1 MASAV
6 AVRMA
11 GQVVGAAVARM
22 SLAAGTGVVATGTV
36 EAGIML
42 ALAGMAV
49 AVTGTAATG
58 MAAVAAG
65 IMVVT
70 AAAGELAPRLVS
82 VLALDY
88 SEERWLPLP
97 IMVAMTTATI
107 TRRMPV
113 LPHPRSGIG
122 ATPIRDIIL
131 RSPNARS
138 RGDRLFSSVWAKPH
152 RLGRKLIFPCLR
164 VTTVIPNAVDSG

>member
-11 GQVVGAAVARM
+11 GQVVGAAMARM
-22 SLAAGTGVVATGTV
+22 SLVAGTGVVATGTV

-65 IMVVT
+65 IMVVA

-88 SEERWLPLP
+88 SEER
-97 IMVAMTTATI
+97 
-107 TRRMPV
+107 
-113 LPHPRSGIG
+113 
-122 ATPIRDIIL
+122 
-131 RSPNARS
+131 
-138 RGDRLFSSVWAKPH
+138 
-152 RLGRKLIFPCLR
+152 
-164 VTTVIPNAVDSG
+164 